1 MRTTLDFAPLFR
13 SAVGFD
19 RVFDVLDN
27 VNRGQDAT
35 NWPPYDIV
43 KLGDDAYRISMAVA
57 GFDESELAIEQ
68 RPNLLL
74 IAGAKRD
81 QDNSEYLHR
90 GIAAR
95 SFERRFELAD
105 FVRVERAWVQQGL
118 LHVSLVRELPE
129 AMKPRRIEIQHAN
142 AEPAKSAQIET
153 LKVA

>member
-43 KLGDDAYRISMAVA
+43 KTGEDTYRISMAVA
-57 GFDESELAIEQ
+57 GFDQSELAIEQ

-95 SFERRFELAD
+95 AFERRFELAD
-105 FVRVERAWVQQGL
+105 FVRVEKAWVQQGL

-129 AMKPRRIEIQHAN
+129 AMKPRRIDIQQAN
-142 AEPAKSAQIET
+142 AEPAQNAQIEK
-153 LKVA
+153 LKAA

>member
-27 VNRGQDAT
+27 VNRGQDST

-43 KLGDDAYRISMAVA
+43 KLGDDSYRISMAVA
-57 GFDESELAIEQ
+57 GFDQSELTIEQ

-74 IAGAKRD
+74 IGGAKRD

-118 LHVSLVRELPE
+118 LHISLVRELPE
-129 AMKPRRIEIQHAN
+129 AMKPRRIEIQQAN
-142 AEPAKSAQIET
+142 AEPAKHAQIET